1 MGKDKKPSGLKDRNS
16 DALQNDYYFYIMR
29 KTIGVASGGYTS
41 EREISKK
48 SGQVVFE
55 AITQEEYDCFQIDVD
70 KNHWTVFDKA
80 GKKYALDKEDFS
92 FQKEGEKVS
101 FDCVVNMIHGAPGEN
116 GELAQYLEK
125 RNIAHTSCDAKM
137 AELTYDKR
145 ACLAVANEKG
155 FPSAKRINLNKGE
168 AFDLDHISTHIGFP
182 CFVKA
187 NRAGSS
193 FGVYKV
199 NQREDLLAAL
209 EGAFR
214 EDEQVLIEAALEGR
228 EITVG
233 VLEWEEKIRVLPITE
248 IISENDFFDYEAK
261 YEGKSQEITP
271 AKLPIEWE
279 EKAVTMAKNLYT
291 TLGLKGITRSE
302 FIFKE
307 GIPHLLEIN
316 TIPGMTLQSII
327 PQQAE
332 AAGITL
338 TELIQGVIE
347 TSLAKKA

>member
-1 MGKDKKPSGLKDRNS
+1 MKK
-16 DALQNDYYFYIMR
+16 I
-29 KTIGVASGGYTS
+29 IGVVSGGYTS
-41 EREISKK
+41 ERGISQK

-55 AITQEEYDCFQIDVD
+55 ALLNTPFECYHVDIAQEA
-70 KNHWTVFDKA
+70 WTVRDANGTQHEINKS
-80 GKKYALDKEDFS
+80 DFS
-92 FQKEGEKVS
+92 ILVNGENKS

-116 GELAQYLEK
+116 GQLAGYFELL
-125 RNIAHTSCDAKM
+125 NLPHTSCSSAN
-137 AELTYDKR
+137 AALTYDKR
-145 ACLAVANEKG
+145 NCLAVTDSFG
-155 FPSAKRINLNKGE
+155 IPSAKRMIFNEGDSVELNKIINTVG
-168 AFDLDHISTHIGFP
+168 LP

-199 NQREDLLAAL
+199 SEKTELNSAL
-209 EGAFR
+209 ENALK
-214 EDEQVLIEAALEGR
+214 EDNELLIEAALEGR

-233 VLEWEEKIRVLPITE
+233 VLERKGKIEVLPITE

-271 AKLPIEWE
+271 AKLPLEW
-279 EKAVTMAKNLYT
+279 EKAVKKMAKKIYKT
-291 TLGLKGITRSE
+291 MGLSGITRTE
-302 FIFKE
+302 FIFVD

-332 AAGITL
+332 AAGISMEDLL
-338 TELIQGVIE
+338 TDLIE
-347 TSLAKKA
+347 TSISKKT

>member
-1 MGKDKKPSGLKDRNS
+1 MKK
-16 DALQNDYYFYIMR
+16 I
-29 KTIGVASGGYTS
+29 IGVVSGGYTS
-41 EREISKK
+41 ERGISQK

-55 AITQEEYDCFQIDVD
+55 ALLNTPFECYHIDIAQEA
-70 KNHWTVFDKA
+70 WTVRDANGTQHEINKS
-80 GKKYALDKEDFS
+80 DFS
-92 FQKEGEKVS
+92 LLVNGENKS

-116 GELAQYLEK
+116 GQLAGYFELL
-125 RNIAHTSCDAKM
+125 NLPHTSCSSAM
-137 AELTYDKR
+137 AALTYDKR
-145 ACLAVANEKG
+145 NCLAVTDSFG
-155 FPSAKRINLNKGE
+155 IPSAKRMIFNEGDSIELDEIINTVGL
-168 AFDLDHISTHIGFP
+168 P

-199 NQREDLLAAL
+199 SEKTELNSAL
-209 EGAFR
+209 EGALK
-214 EDEQVLIEAALEGR
+214 EDNELLIEAALEGR

-233 VLEWEEKIRVLPITE
+233 VLERKGKIEVLPITE

-271 AKLPIEWE
+271 AKLPLEWE
-279 EKAVTMAKNLYT
+279 KAAKKMAEKIYKTM
-291 TLGLKGITRSE
+291 GLRGITRTE
-302 FIFKE
+302 FIFVD

-332 AAGITL
+332 AAGISMEDLL
-338 TELIQGVIE
+338 TDLIE
-347 TSLAKKA
+347 TSISKKT